1 MLDLAGY
8 LIEAGPV
15 IKDGDTIGPDAA
27 TKIVVRHET
36 SGFIPGESV
45 YRLHEAE
52 SSRRRC
58 DMLKGGVTAPGR

>member
-36 SGFIPGESV
+36 SACTPGQPV
-45 YRLHEAE
+45 YRLYFQG
-52 SSRRRC
+52 
-58 DMLKGGVTAPGR
+58 KG